1 MTVGNFSKYLC
12 IVGMTRSYFKESP
25 TLYSKKKNLKI
36 LLLVDKKFYNV
47 CIFDRIIM
55 HNKRSVNVTKLI
67 CVFNVKSCAELT
79 LSSTSSTSVAEEQMT
94 KYFER

>member
-1 MTVGNFSKYLC
+1 
-12 IVGMTRSYFKESP
+12 
-25 TLYSKKKNLKI
+25 
-36 LLLVDKKFYNV
+36 
-47 CIFDRIIM
+47 M

-67 CVFNVKSCAELT
+67 CVFNVESCAELT